1 MVSLMPVIYVA
12 GEVLFLWNEMIFKKS
27 FFVPP
32 GAVLLFLLFSFFS
45 CDRSRARKS
54 SPLKLTGRYDS
65 TSLSDSGQSWSVSDT
80 AAYQAALLRMV
91 HNKPSAKWPVR
102 TAYPLAGAILPFKR
116 IVTYYGNFYSAGM
129 GILGELPPDKMLD
142 KLKQEVKNW
151 ELADSLTPV
160 QPALQYIAVT
170 AQRKPGKDKR
180 YRLRMPFSQVDK
192 AISLAAKINAIVI
205 LDVQVGHSSLQQE
218 LPPLLE
224 YLKQPGIHLA
234 IDPEYSMKHGEV
246 PCSVIGTFDA
256 EDINYASQ
264 YLAGI
269 VRRYQLPPK
278 ILVVH
283 RFTRQM
289 VTNYKKINTCGEVQI
304 VMDMDGFGF
313 PAKKVDS
320 YKAWISNEPVQFTG
334 FKLFYKND
342 PKSAPDKRMMTPAE
356 ILKLYPRPLYIHYQ

>member
-1 MVSLMPVIYVA
+1 MLIF
-12 GEVLFLWNEMIFKKS
+12 LFN
-27 FFVPP
+27 
-32 GAVLLFLLFSFFS
+32 FFS
-45 CDRSRARKS
+45 CDDPEAEK
-54 SPLKLTGRYDS
+54 PPAVKGNTILPVME
-65 TSLSDSGQSWSVSDT
+65 SGLPAPVSDT
-80 AAYQAALLRMV
+80 SAYQAALLRMV
-91 HNKPSAKWPVR
+91 HNKPSGKWPVR
-102 TAYPLAGAILPFKR
+102 TAFPLAGAILPYKR
-116 IVTYYGNFYSAGM
+116 IVTYYGNFYSKGM
-129 GILGELPPDKMLD
+129 GILGELPPDQMLER
-142 KLKQEVKNW
+142 LGQEVKKW

-170 AQRKPGKDKR
+170 AQRNPGKDRR

-192 AISLAAKINAIVI
+192 AISLAAKIKAVVI
-205 LDVQVGHSSLQQE
+205 LDIQVGHSTLQKE
-218 LPPLLE
+218 LPPLLD

-246 PCSVIGTFDA
+246 PCTVIGSFDA

-264 YLAGI
+264 YLAHI
-269 VRRYQLPPK
+269 VREHRLPPK

-283 RFTRQM
+283 RFTKQM
-289 VTNYKKINTCGEVQI
+289 VTNYRKITTCPEVQI

-342 PKSAPDKRMMTPAE
+342 PRSAPGKRMMTPAE